1 MPFGITLRLDPV
13 SAAAVEAMW
22 RVPAEAALG
31 TGRRDPVEVLASH
44 LLAD

>member
-22 RVPAEAALG
+22 RIADVA
-31 TGRRDPVEVLASH
+31 RSRPVEMLASH
-44 LLAD
+44 SLAD